1 MAYLALYRKWRP
13 RTFTEVVGQKHISIP
28 LERAIEQDRLAHAY
42 LFSGPRGTGKTS
54 MAKILAKAVN
64 CLHPDGVNPCNEC
77 QSCRE
82 INAGS
87 SLDVYEID
95 AASNRGIE
103 EIRALRES
111 VRTLP
116 AVSRKKVYII
126 DEVHMLTKE
135 AFNAL
140 LKTLEEPPSH
150 VLFILA
156 TTEPEKIPLTIL
168 SRCQRYEFHRISVE
182 DIKNHLLYI
191 AKKSDF
197 SLTEDAAD
205 LIAVRA
211 DGGLRDALS
220 LLDQC
225 SSASESKVLDAPA
238 VYDLLGLTGKD
249 MILDLSHHIF
259 NGDSSAALTL
269 FYNILQGGREP
280 ASILRDLLEHFRNLM
295 ICKVNPNAPEFSQY
309 GAKVETLRSDASRLP
324 APYLDSLFD
333 YLHQALHETK
343 RSSSPRLSAEMGL
356 LHLCRMKGSKSLDS
370 LAQRV
375 AQLEEEVERL
385 KKGAVSMPMAAPPSP
400 APVSRPSFPAAP
412 AAHVAPAAAPVSPA
426 APISPMP
433 VPPSGRHPKGK
444 TVLLSMKGRIF
455 HSLSPPPRRR
465 RQQQRA
471 SPLPMLL
478 SLTRRPILPSGRRC
492 LAISWPLGGLMYL
505 PAFGRAPS
513 FTAPTPGPS
522 FPLPSSSWWLRGT
535 TSPTRRWRPKPLP
548 RSPALPSRCI
558 RC

>member
-28 LERAIEQDRLAHAY
+28 LQRAIEQDRLAHAY

-103 EIRALRES
+103 EIRALKES

-182 DIKNHLLYI
+182 DIRNHLLYI
-191 AKKSDF
+191 AKESGLP
-197 SLTEDAAD
+197 LTEDAAD

-249 MILDLSHHIF
+249 MILDLSHHVF
-259 NGDSSAALTL
+259 NGDSSAALSL
-269 FYNILQGGREP
+269 FYSILQSGREP

-295 ICKVNPNAPEFSQY
+295 ICKVNPQAPEFAQY
-309 GAKVETLRSDASRLP
+309 GNKADTLRSDASRLP
-324 APYLDSLFD
+324 APYLDALFD
-333 YLHQALHETK
+333 YLHEALHEAK

-356 LHLCRMKGSKSLDS
+356 LHLCRIKGSKSLDS

-375 AQLEEEVERL
+375 AQLEEEVARL
-385 KKGAVSMPMAAPPSP
+385 KQGGFGGHTESRMPSLLRPPPLPFLFLRLHPLRLPPLPCPALWQSP
-400 APVSRPSFPAAP
+400 FPQPFQRSLYLKPWICLLRKTEGLFPAHRLP
-412 AAHVAPAAAPVSPA
+412 RILSLPQ
-426 APISPMP
+426 
-433 VPPSGRHPKGK
+433 PPCP
-444 TVLLSMKGRIF
+444 VLLRRLPKRPGRTANSWI
-455 HSLSPPPRRR
+455 PKPI
-465 RQQQRA
+465 
-471 SPLPMLL
+471 
-478 SLTRRPILPSGRRC
+478 RPCGRRC
-492 LAISWPLGGLMYL
+492 FPISCPSGVSMSSR
-505 PAFGRAPS
+505 ASGRAPS
-513 FTAPTPGPS
+513 FTALKTGPS
-522 FPLPSSSWWLRGT
+522 FLPPSSFWWLRAII
-535 TSPTRRWRPKPLP
+535 SPTRKWLRKPSPK
-548 RSPALPSRCI
+548 
-558 RC
+558 